1 MVLPY
6 YDYLSAEGSKK
17 NDPNFV
23 AVDQPGS
30 APKTFTYTPSGTQG
44 IHPPAPIYQSNQPP
58 QPAAS
63 AMYYLPVRR
72 VSVI

>member
-6 YDYLSAEGSKK
+6 YDYLSTTGSKK

-30 APKTFTYTPSGTQG
+30 EPKTFNYLPSSALQG
-44 IHPPAPIYQSNQPP
+44 IHPPAPIYQSNQPA
-58 QPAAS
+58 QPAQS
-63 AMYYLPVRR
+63 MYYYQVRVR
-72 VSVI
+72 